1 LPHLR
6 FVANERAVKVM
17 DDVPL
22 SVAKPDIL
30 IGTAPTREKRMGQK
44 ASVLTPWLR
53 AQAVN
58 VTRHAT
64 ALRPFRRAE
73 FGAGD
78 AAPSEGHIQAVNR
91 LIGSLRRSLLT
102 MTAHVTRAAE
112 AASQHPTSANL
123 EATVSRKERAQR
135 MVEGIE
141 RIWDFY
147 FELFGQRQ
155 GQYAEWLLSCDRI
168 ALDCYRVTYTGL
180 GTARSVPAPPPFCYM
195 RTGFAPATFRRG
207 IPLTRLGKQLN
218 PFPLIQ
224 LPYHRLVNP
233 STLGAVL
240 HEVSHNLQSDLGLA
254 RHVPRRIADRLLKA
268 GCNRFVASIWTRW
281 NREMFADMA
290 ALLLGGPGV
299 LGSVMDVV
307 GRGPDMVLAFNPQG
321 VHPTPY
327 LRTLINVE
335 MLRRMGFEDIAEQH
349 RRVWKRIYP
358 NPAAGDIPRSLLDS
372 FAEACALAV
381 DAMCF
386 RTYPTLGDRSLAQVI
401 PFQPKEQTMIEEA
414 SRRLAAG
421 MIPESSPSPREQEIS
436 RMVAKGCP
444 NKTIAGVLN
453 ISCWTVCTHIRRIF
467 AKLGVASR
475 AAMVA
480 RLLEENR
487 TWRRRPELESNA
499 PPKLRTAAIARKN
512 ASARDLAPREDK

>member
-1 LPHLR
+1 
-6 FVANERAVKVM
+6 M

-22 SVAKPDIL
+22 DVIEPDVWDDAAPPRDKTGVGKP
-30 IGTAPTREKRMGQK
+30 
-44 ASVLTPWLR
+44 SVLTPWLR

-58 VTRHAT
+58 VTRHVA

-73 FGAGD
+73 FGSGD

-91 LIGSLRRSLLT
+91 LIGSLRSGLLK
-102 MTAHVTRAAE
+102 MTAQVANAGRAA
-112 AASQHPTSANL
+112 SRNPTTRNL
-123 EATVSRKERAQR
+123 QETVSRKEHAHG
-135 MVEGIE
+135 MVEAIE

-180 GTARSVPAPPPFCYM
+180 GTARSVPAPPPFSYM

-233 STLGAVL
+233 WTLGAVL
-240 HEVSHNLQSDLGLA
+240 HEVSHNLQSDLGLT
-254 RHVPRRIADRLLKA
+254 RDIPRRIAYRLLKA
-268 GCNRFVASIWTRW
+268 GCDRSVASVWARW
-281 NREMFADMA
+281 NREMFADMT

-307 GRGPDMVLAFNPQG
+307 GRGPETVLTFNPHG

-327 LRTLINVE
+327 LRTLINIE
-335 MLRRMGFEDIAEQH
+335 MLRRMDFRDIAEQH
-349 RRVWKRIYP
+349 RRVWKKIYP
-358 NPAAGDIPRSLLDS
+358 NPAAGDIPRTLLDS
-372 FAEACALAV
+372 FPKACALAV
-381 DAMCF
+381 DEMCF
-386 RTYPTLGDRSLAQVI
+386 RPYPTLGDKSLAQVI

-421 MIPESSPSPREQEIS
+421 NDPGIVPERFLIGAARFALDNCLAEPGEI
-436 RMVAKGCP
+436 AKNFYLELG
-444 NKTIAGVLN
+444 
-453 ISCWTVCTHIRRIF
+453 RR
-467 AKLGVASR
+467 
-475 AAMVA
+475 
-480 RLLEENR
+480 
-487 TWRRRPELESNA
+487 
-499 PPKLRTAAIARKN
+499 
-512 ASARDLAPREDK
+512 